1 VENADQAAAITAAVP
16 HPALSAFDAASPRPP
31 SPADAKPSKRA
42 DRSEPLAE
50 TQMAEP
56 EGILPPADKPD
67 AAAAL
72 AHKGNGAPTLQHR
85 SPTEL
90 LKPFSESRPSTP
102 DQPSGQTTFSDNS
115 STATLATGSHATIVS
130 GAAATTFGQNQLQPQ
145 QAVPLSGVPVLI
157 ASRALAGDKHID
169 IRLDPPELGR
179 IEVRLKV
186 DREGQISSH
195 LIADRPDTL
204 ALLRRDGAG
213 LERALQ
219 DAGFKTA
226 GDGLQFS
233 LRDQSGNG
241 QPDARTA
248 PQPLAADQD
257 TNTRLDTVPNSYMR
271 YSGRVG
277 GLDIRV

>member
-1 VENADQAAAITAAVP
+1 
-16 HPALSAFDAASPRPP
+16 
-31 SPADAKPSKRA
+31 
-42 DRSEPLAE
+42 
-50 TQMAEP
+50 
-56 EGILPPADKPD
+56 
-67 AAAAL
+67 
-72 AHKGNGAPTLQHR
+72 
-85 SPTEL
+85 
-90 LKPFSESRPSTP
+90 
-102 DQPSGQTTFSDNS
+102 
-115 STATLATGSHATIVS
+115 
-130 GAAATTFGQNQLQPQ
+130 
-145 QAVPLSGVPVLI
+145 VLI
-157 ASRALAGDKHID
+157 ASRALAGDKHFD

-204 ALLRRDGAG
+204 ALLRRDGTG

-241 QPDARTA
+241 QPDARSL
-248 PQPLAADQD
+248 PQPLVSEQES
-257 TNTRLDTVPNSYMR
+257 TTRPTVSSGYLR
-271 YSGRVG
+271 LSGRVG